1 MAKKLQNKAQLYNIN
16 FRQVPATYPRNK
28 LFLTW
33 QSPAQP
39 TKPTNTKASY
49 HNTLPVFTSAAAA
62 AGREPGW
69 SFWHENMTRAKV
81 AGTILY
87 HSHPLLRAREKKQ
100 LNHHTLTPILLQGG
114 GKRLGYAAAGQ
125 LPQQQP
131 TINPISFES
140 RSSKSSSLFR
150 FWSETYTQLRNNSIF
165 VWKIDKWVFSNGL
178 WTNFKKLSF

>member
-39 TKPTNTKASY
+39 TKPTNTEASY

-87 HSHPLLRAREKKQ
+87 HSHPLLRAREKKTAQ
-100 LNHHTLTPILLQGG
+100 PPYSNTHFASRGWKTVRICSSRPTTTTTANHKPH
-114 GKRLGYAAAGQ
+114 
-125 LPQQQP
+125 
-131 TINPISFES
+131 
-140 RSSKSSSLFR
+140 
-150 FWSETYTQLRNNSIF
+150 
-165 VWKIDKWVFSNGL
+165 
-178 WTNFKKLSF
+178 